1 MLWRDERCDHNLII
15 IFIFNKVLKASEGL
29 AKVVGDQLAA
39 QGPIEI

>member
-29 AKVVGDQLAA
+29 AEVVSDQLTA
-39 QGPIEI
+39 QGSIGI